1 MDQSNAVIGVLAICS
16 NPGQVSALTRILRH
30 TSWTLE
36 TASCLSSAES
46 ALRLVSPQV
55 VLCDEKLL
63 DGGWRDVLQLA
74 HALDPAPEVVVISP
88 SADDRL
94 WGEALQE
101 GVWDVLM
108 DLQSQRDVVR
118 TIHLA
123 WQHWMDNARRK
134 SVATTS
140 PRKPAGSRVPPI
152 AISATGN

>member
-16 NPGQVSALTRILRH
+16 QSGQISALTRILRH

-46 ALRLVSPQV
+46 ALRLASPQV
-55 VLCDEKLL
+55 VLCDEKLI
-63 DGGWRDVLQLA
+63 DGDWLDVLHLA
-74 HALDPAPEVVVISP
+74 HAINPAPEVVVMSP
-88 SADDRL
+88 TADDRL
-94 WGEALQE
+94 WADALQQ

-123 WQHWMDNARRK
+123 WEHWMDNARRK
-134 SVATTS
+134 SAAPTS
-140 PRKPAGSRVPPI
+140 QRKPAGSRVAPV